1 MWSKPVE
8 FTEMAK
14 TRENVNSSQGLVELF
29 LSLLVK
35 PQPVS
40 SLPSVTLINRV
51 RPSSVQKQRKVLSFD
66 SKTGEDEFMF

>member
-1 MWSKPVE
+1 MWSKSVE
-8 FTEMAK
+8 FTQMAK
-14 TRENVNSSQGLVELF
+14 TRENVNSSQDLVEVF

-35 PQPVS
+35 PRPVS

-66 SKTGEDEFMF
+66 QRLERYELVF